1 MLEIFKIGFISIR
14 LIDIIDI
21 ALISFIFYQLY
32 KIMRGSAAIQIFIG
46 LLAVLGLS
54 FVAQLTGM
62 RALTWL
68 LKLITDIWVIAFII
82 IFQPEIRRFLMM
94 ISKNKILMF
103 LRGEGP
109 EKPVNVSEEL
119 ANAAF
124 ELSQHQHGA
133 LIVLVRSNE
142 LKNII
147 ETGMLLNAKLSKD
160 LLRNIF
166 FPRSPLHD
174 GAVVVNGDTIVAARC
189 TLPLSNTMEVDGVSL
204 GMRHRAGLG
213 VTEISDAIALIV
225 SEETGGISIAEDGKL
240 TQGLS
245 KESLKKLLNE
255 KLNLQNQT
263 NLRNFFGHLKK

>member
-1 MLEIFKIGFISIR
+1 MIEFFKIGFISIR

-21 ALISFIFYQLY
+21 ALVSFIFYQLY

-62 RALTWL
+62 RTLTWL

-94 ISKNKILMF
+94 ISKNKLLMF
-103 LRGEGP
+103 LRGDRP

-119 ANAAF
+119 AEAAF

-133 LIVLVRSNE
+133 LIVLVRTNE
-142 LKNII
+142 LRTII
-147 ETGMLLNAKLSKD
+147 ETGMILNAKLSKD

-174 GAVVVNGDTIVAARC
+174 GAVIVDSDTVVAARC
-189 TLPLSNTMEVDGVSL
+189 TLPLSNTQEVDGVAL
-204 GMRHRAGLG
+204 GMRHRAALG
-213 VTEISDAIALIV
+213 VTETSDALALVV

-240 TQGLS
+240 IQGLS

-255 KLNLQNQT
+255 KLNLQTQT
-263 NLRNFFGHLKK
+263 NLRNIFGTKK